1 MPLSELDVIP
11 VLQEIVGRE
20 IEAKKLDHGH
30 HIFLAEKVL
39 IDKLNPQSDEDIR
52 TIRVCASTYVDT
64 MNEVSDP
71 MYKIDTDIDEYEM
84 ARAESYRK
92 EDLEGTLLPKSK
104 SGCLTIALLAVL
116 LILITFVV
124 L

>member
-1 MPLSELDVIP
+1 MPLSELDVVP

-20 IEAKKLDHGH
+20 IEAKKRDSGH

-39 IDKLNPQSDEDIR
+39 VDKLNPQSDEDIR

-64 MNEVSDP
+64 MNEVSNP
-71 MYKIDTDIDEYEM
+71 MYKIDTDIDDYEM

-92 EDLEGTLLPKSK
+92 EEIEGTLLPKPK
-104 SGCLTIALLAVL
+104 SGCLTTALLVVF
-116 LILITFVV
+116 LILLTFVFV
-124 L
+124 

>member
-71 MYKIDTDIDEYEM
+71 MYRIDTDIDEYEM

-116 LILITFVV
+116 LILLTFVV